1 MLFQDLVFWVLAIIT
16 ISSALGVVL
25 LHNLFRA
32 ALLLVLLFLSIAGH
46 FFMLTAEFLGVV
58 QVLIYAGAIS
68 ILIIFAIML
77 TQNVQQGNLPNKL
90 QFPALFVSVGL
101 AGILI
106 FVLLNTNWHL
116 IENLPQGSQILNIAF
131 HDTTSTL
138 AKLLLTNFAVP
149 FSAAGV
155 LLLASLIGALS
166 LVREE

>member
-1 MLFQDLVFWVLAIIT
+1 MLFHDLLFWVLATIT
-16 ISSALGVVL
+16 VSSALGVVL

-46 FFMLTAEFLGVV
+46 FFLLTAEFLGVV

-90 QFPALFVSVGL
+90 QFPVLFVSLAL

-106 FVLLNTNWHL
+106 FVLSNTNWNL
-116 IENLPQGSQILNIAF
+116 VQNLPQGSDILNVAF
-131 HDTTSTL
+131 HNTTDTL
-138 AKLLLTNFAVP
+138 AKLLLTNFALP
-149 FSAAGV
+149 FSTAGV

-166 LVREE
+166 LVREK